1 MVTLQAGIGRAQRR
15 LVELSGG
22 RGTTPLLRVLFVCG
36 LFERAS
42 LCATSAGIIGC
53 WRSSP
58 LIFMGDGVL
67 VDEMRLVEQVA
78 EAVRVACLQI
88 GVHTVDKEIAQS

>member
-1 MVTLQAGIGRAQRR
+1 
-15 LVELSGG
+15 
-22 RGTTPLLRVLFVCG
+22 
-36 LFERAS
+36 
-42 LCATSAGIIGC
+42 
-53 WRSSP
+53 
-58 LIFMGDGVL
+58 MGDGVL